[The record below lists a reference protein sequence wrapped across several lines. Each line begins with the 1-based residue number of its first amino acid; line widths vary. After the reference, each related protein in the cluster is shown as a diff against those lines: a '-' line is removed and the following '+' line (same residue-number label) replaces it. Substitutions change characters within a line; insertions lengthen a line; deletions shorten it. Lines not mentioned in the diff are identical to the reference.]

1 MYGSWGLGS
10 FIGLALVVL
19 AVIALMV
26 LASPLIAI
34 VIALVIGIPMLFIAG
49 ARRRAGEPGR
59 PGPRERPVKPE
70 GRPTSPT
77 GSRSRGEPA
86 SGGG

>member
-1 MYGSWGLGS
+1 MWGSWGLTT
-10 FIGLALVVL
+10 FIGVGLLVM

-34 VIALVIGIPMLFIAG
+34 VIALVIGLPLLFLAG
-49 ARRRAGEPGR
+49 ARRRAEETGAAN
-59 PGPRERPVKPE
+59 ERPVTPE
-70 GRPTSPT
+70 GKPTSPT